1 MMFGMRVARRV
12 LTACALAAGC
22 ALAGGCA
29 FPVTPSPFPSVLS
42 DPAARSDTTLSQDQ
56 VKQAVDDLV
65 SERKRLCMEQIAD
78 EGADAAT
85 PDCAADTGAIP
96 SGALSAGTPAKP

>member
-12 LTACALAAGC
+12 LAAFALTAGC
-22 ALAGGCA
+22 AVVGGCA
-29 FPVTPSPFPSVLS
+29 FPVVPSPFPSVLS
-42 DPAARSDTTLSQDQ
+42 DPAPRTDTTLSQDQ

-78 EGADAAT
+78 EGAGAAT
-85 PDCAADTGAIP
+85 PDCAADTGVTP
-96 SGALSAGTPAKP
+96 SGVPTAGTPAKP